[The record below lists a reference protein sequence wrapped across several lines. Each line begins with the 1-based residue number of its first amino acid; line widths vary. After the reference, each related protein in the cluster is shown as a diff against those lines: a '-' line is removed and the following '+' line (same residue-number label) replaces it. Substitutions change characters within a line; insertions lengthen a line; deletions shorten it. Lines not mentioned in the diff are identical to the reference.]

1 MYCFTFFFFFKRIWF
16 NVFFFFFQAED
27 AIRDYKVTG
36 VQTCALPIS
45 TAVVAFILTGVF
57 AILFGNAVDE
67 TMVLAVGFCMIFFT
81 QLSGNSSQIFISEVF
96 PTNARATG
104 FGLAQA
110 AGRAGA
116 AIAILAIPVIQNVW
130 SSGAVFVAIAVI
142 VAIAAIAVTQ
152 VGPEAK
158 GLALDEVAPPTA

>member
-1 MYCFTFFFFFKRIWF
+1 MTLAFPCASAFMMY
-16 NVFFFFFQAED
+16 
-27 AIRDYKVTG
+27 
-36 VQTCALPIS
+36 ALERFGRKP

-67 TMVLAVGFCMIFFT
+67 TMVLAIGFCMIFFT
-81 QLSGNSSQIFISEVF
+81 QLSGNASQIFISEVF

-116 AIAILAIPVIQNVW
+116 AIAILAIPLIQNVW
-130 SSGAVFVAIAVI
+130 STTAVFAAIAVI
-142 VAIAAIAVTQ
+142 VAIAAVAVTQ
-152 VGPEAK
+152 VGPEAR